1 MAKLYPFEGE
11 MLSARA
17 IAGRIDLAP
26 STLYKYLKKGYSLQ
40 ESIDLGKAQ
49 SVKIFSSKPKTNNVQ
64 ANTYPYKDYGDL
76 TVEQICALEKISKE
90 PLYRK
95 LKKGLTPE
103 EAVDIIKGN
112 IAKKYPYLGSFYSK
126 WQLSRFTGVSKW
138 YLDKSLL
145 DNKEYTEEEVTS
157 IIDEYKSQDVC
168 MYQGVSLYQF
178 CCQNS
183 YNYNVIYYNM
193 KKNGLTP
200 EESIDQYLKCG
211 QATRFRYKYALGD
224 VLLYHFLIKMNLE
237 DRYVMDR
244 IRKGRSEEDAIID
257 AIFLNRETY
266 KTRTIRNRLRAIYS
280 QCNSVD
286 ELTKLK
292 AIYHL
297 DDEDLEFINKKAYRV
312 EEVLSKHRMFYILS
326 LIQATGITDEIRNIL
341 VEFNVDTD
349 ELVEIQRELL
359 DGFAEITDISHKGQ
373 IKYVWHKEY

>member
-1 MAKLYPFEGE
+1 
-11 MLSARA
+11 
-17 IAGRIDLAP
+17 
-26 STLYKYLKKGYSLQ
+26 
-40 ESIDLGKAQ
+40 
-49 SVKIFSSKPKTNNVQ
+49 
-64 ANTYPYKDYGDL
+64 
-76 TVEQICALEKISKE
+76 
-90 PLYRK
+90 
-95 LKKGLTPE
+95 
-103 EAVDIIKGN
+103 
-112 IAKKYPYLGSFYSK
+112 
-126 WQLSRFTGVSKW
+126 
-138 YLDKSLL
+138 
-145 DNKEYTEEEVTS
+145 
-157 IIDEYKSQDVC
+157 
-168 MYQGVSLYQF
+168 
-178 CCQNS
+178 
-183 YNYNVIYYNM
+183 
-193 KKNGLTP
+193 
-200 EESIDQYLKCG
+200 
-211 QATRFRYKYALGD
+211 
-224 VLLYHFLIKMNLE
+224 MNLE

-257 AIFLNRETY
+257 AIFLNREAY

-341 VEFNVDTD
+341 VEFNVNTD